1 MENVE
6 KYSITDNEGNEVLAD
21 VSGSL
26 FEFIQEVDRMIML
39 YERGKYTQAEQLKVK
54 LADDLDDLMRG

>member
-26 FEFIQEVDRMIML
+26 FGFIQEVDRMIML

>member
-26 FEFIQEVDRMIML
+26 FEFIQEVDRMIVL

-54 LADDLDDLMRG
+54 LANDLDDLMRG